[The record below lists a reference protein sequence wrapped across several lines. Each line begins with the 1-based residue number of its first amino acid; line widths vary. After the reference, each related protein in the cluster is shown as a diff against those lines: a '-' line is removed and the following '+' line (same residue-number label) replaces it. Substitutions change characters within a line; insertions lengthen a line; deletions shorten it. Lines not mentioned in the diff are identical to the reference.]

1 MRVVSNDMTLLN
13 LFEWFPKMAL
23 TSLRFETRQRANS
36 FSVKVFNCTFA
47 PYKMDGKIT
56 VRFPLILVNKYLH
69 LNSIKLFNKS
79 VILSPSWY
87 TSTTITP

>member
-23 TSLRFETRQRANS
+23 TSFETRQRANS

-87 TSTTITP
+87 TSITIIP